1 MARRN
6 IDVDKPWHRSIP
18 FAQGVEV
25 SGRVL
30 FTAGITARDPDGDL
44 IGAGDIRRQ
53 MEACFENLGDVLA
66 AAGATF
72 EDIVKIVMYTTDIDG
87 FSQHADVWHG
97 YFVARPASTLV
108 EVRRLALPEMTV
120 EIEAVAH
127 LGD

>member
-1 MARRN
+1 MPRRN
-6 IDVDKPWHRSIP
+6 IDIDKPWHSSIP

-30 FTAGITARDPDGDL
+30 FTAGITARDPDGNL
-44 IGAGDIRRQ
+44 VGAGDIRRQ
-53 MEACFENLGDVLA
+53 MEVCFENLGDVLA
-66 AAGATF
+66 AAGASF
-72 EDIVKIVMYTTDIDG
+72 ENIVKIVMYTTDIDG
-87 FSQHADVWHG
+87 FSQHAEVWRR

-108 EVRRLALPEMTV
+108 EVSRLAVPEMTV